1 MPIPYQRTLASNAS
15 LEGTSLHT
23 GEKVTLT
30 MKPAP
35 PNHGIVFRRIDLEDM
50 PFIPAS
56 VDNVQQVERAT
67 TLAVGSVKVHTV
79 EHVISALAGMGIDNA
94 LIEMDANEPPI
105 GDGSAA
111 PYVKC
116 IKEAGSV
123 EQDQLAN
130 VFEVREPIH
139 FENENGSIISIVPSK
154 DFRVSCTHAADG
166 GKMTQ
171 YYSAPITPEIYEREI
186 APARTFVFYE
196 DVQPLL
202 EKGLIKGGSLENA
215 VVIRDE
221 EILSKEPLRFDE
233 EFARHKILDV
243 IGDLM
248 LSGKKFMGHVICIKP
263 GHSPNTQ
270 VARLLKKAFSE
281 VVSMTPSVN
290 IPTGEGALD
299 INEVMKILPHRY
311 PFLLLDR
318 IVKFEGENKCTGI
331 KSVTINEPFF
341 QGHFPGHPVMPGV
354 LQLEA
359 MAQLASIMLLR
370 RPENQGKIG
379 YFLSADKVK
388 FRKPVMPGD
397 TLSIEGE
404 AVKIKSSVA
413 QAKCRC
419 FVNDALVS
427 EAELKFSLIS
437 T

>member
-50 PFIPAS
+50 PFIPAN

-154 DFRVSCTHAADG
+154 DFRVSCTHA
-166 GKMTQ
+166 
-171 YYSAPITPEIYEREI
+171 S
-186 APARTFVFYE
+186 
-196 DVQPLL
+196 
-202 EKGLIKGGSLENA
+202 N
-215 VVIRDE
+215 
-221 EILSKEPLRFDE
+221 
-233 EFARHKILDV
+233 
-243 IGDLM
+243 
-248 LSGKKFMGHVICIKP
+248 
-263 GHSPNTQ
+263 
-270 VARLLKKAFSE
+270 
-281 VVSMTPSVN
+281 
-290 IPTGEGALD
+290 
-299 INEVMKILPHRY
+299 
-311 PFLLLDR
+311 
-318 IVKFEGENKCTGI
+318 
-331 KSVTINEPFF
+331 
-341 QGHFPGHPVMPGV
+341 
-354 LQLEA
+354 
-359 MAQLASIMLLR
+359 
-370 RPENQGKIG
+370 
-379 YFLSADKVK
+379 
-388 FRKPVMPGD
+388 
-397 TLSIEGE
+397 
-404 AVKIKSSVA
+404 
-413 QAKCRC
+413 
-419 FVNDALVS
+419 
-427 EAELKFSLIS
+427 
-437 T
+437 